1 MGKVTD
7 ALQALLGAMTSE
19 SLNKR
24 KVEAM
29 LQSAQQ
35 ADDSD
40 WAVQPGG
47 APAAAAYE
55 SHSGSILAT
64 LEDMLEK
71 AEAQAAD
78 AQKAEMVAKHNFEM
92 LKQKLED
99 EVKAQNR
106 EMDAARKA
114 KSKAQNR

>member
-71 AEAQAAD
+71 AAGESDLSLA
-78 AQKAEMVAKHNFEM
+78 
-92 LKQKLED
+92 
-99 EVKAQNR
+99 VKARDEGAKMLSDLQNDC
-106 EMDAARKA
+106 MT
-114 KSKAQNR
+114 